1 MTHLSK
7 RGRVK
12 VPVGVAY
19 DSDPVFVKKILMDIV
34 SSNANILK
42 SPGPSVFLLGIWP
55 RQY

>member
-19 DSDPVFVKKILMDIV
+19 DSDPVFVKEILMDIV

-42 SPGPSVFLLGIWP
+42 
-55 RQY
+55 